1 MRVDIWMC
9 MAVTPRFQ
17 VHFRTANPIQMTF
30 SSSSAVLNRVQ
41 YGAITGQGSNM
52 MSVPTDCD
60 QRDER
65 LGYVLSVCV
74 FVASVSAAV
83 AGVVLMVVTT

>member
-1 MRVDIWMC
+1 MSVC
-9 MAVTPRFQ
+9 VCGFMAATLRFQ